1 MAGLI
6 GSIIPGLVVGSLGAW
21 LVPGRT
27 PGGKPAVF
35 GVGIL
40 GALLGDLLFNYW
52 LWILLS
58 ALLASMLIF
67 FILDRRARQSEP

>member
-6 GSIIPGLVVGSLGAW
+6 GSIILGLVVGSLGAW

>member
-35 GVGIL
+35 GVGIF

>member
-1 MAGLI
+1 MAGFI
-6 GSIIPGLVVGSLGAW
+6 GSIILGLVVGSLGAW